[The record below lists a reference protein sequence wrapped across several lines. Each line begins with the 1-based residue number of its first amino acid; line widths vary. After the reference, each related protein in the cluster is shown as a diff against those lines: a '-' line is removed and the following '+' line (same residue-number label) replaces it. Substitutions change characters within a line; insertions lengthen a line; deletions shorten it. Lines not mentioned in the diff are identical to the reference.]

1 MTEPSKQA
9 LDGAIVAV
17 SLASPWWL
25 QALQQGV
32 GLFMLLGGAVLL
44 ALRLAIAWRE
54 WRQGQRNGD

>member
-1 MTEPSKQA
+1 VTEPGKQS

-32 GLFMLLGGAVLL
+32 GLFMLLGGAALL
-44 ALRLAIAWRE
+44 TLRLAIAWRE
-54 WRQGQRNGD
+54 WRQGRKEG